1 MLHTVHAFLI
11 PNEVSR
17 AVLKLAFDHEPVSI
31 SGTSIVFLYP
41 SPSSAHIQISNV
53 HKSHSEIPAVLLV
66 FDMRILSV
74 FKKSLILDCWLF
86 FLGPISTASEI
97 AFENGFISQCQTLQ
111 RDYTQYKKD
120 YWEGEMV

>member
-1 MLHTVHAFLI
+1 MI
-11 PNEVSR
+11 
-17 AVLKLAFDHEPVSI
+17 DHESVFI
-31 SGTSIVFLYP
+31 SDTSSVFICS

-86 FLGPISTASEI
+86 FLDPLSTASEI
-97 AFENGFISQCQTLQ
+97 AFENAFISQCQTLQ

-120 YWEGEMV
+120 YWEGKMV